1 MISGSIWK
9 IIKLQILLNMKKTET
24 FFGFKLLNYLARKL
38 VVMVF
43 PQLSVEGVTM
53 TPFIWIIEGKQ

>member
-1 MISGSIWK
+1 MTNDFGFDLKDYKAANIVEYEEDR
-9 IIKLQILLNMKKTET
+9 N

-53 TPFIWIIEGKQ
+53 TPFI